1 MIKIYTDGSCLNN
14 QNSFNVGGWGCI
26 FVDEESDT
34 KENLTVYTGAEKNTT
49 NNRMELT
56 AVLVA
61 LKKLHKKD
69 FKLVEIYSDSAY
81 VINAVK
87 NNWLKSWKNNNW
99 KTSRG
104 GEVKNKD
111 LWVEFLNLVKETKEK
126 KIKIRFVKVKGHSG
140 NKYNE
145 MVDREAVAA
154 AENLKERG
162 N

>member
-1 MIKIYTDGSCLNN
+1 
-14 QNSFNVGGWGCI
+14 
-26 FVDEESDT
+26 
-34 KENLTVYTGAEKNTT
+34 
-49 NNRMELT
+49 MELT

-61 LKKLHKKD
+61 LKKLHKKY

-126 KIKIRFVKVKGHSG
+126 KIKVRFIKVKGHSG